1 MGRFLNQKGESVMPT
16 EFNGING
23 VAKSPSWIQSG
34 LNTEAIKF
42 AEEFGKSLARTLS
55 TSQIRNVFGEVRR
68 IQQKGMTNSFDSE
81 VLLLKPKLSYARAR
95 ATGRTGADAARDLE
109 SVLSNAI
116 DAIFQNAANAEQKFQ
131 RFENFA
137 NFFEA
142 ILAYHKA
149 YGGK

>member
-1 MGRFLNQKGESVMPT
+1 METKSGTSNQMKKE
-16 EFNGING
+16 
-23 VAKSPSWIQSG
+23 WIQNG
-34 LNTEAIKF
+34 LNTEAIQF
-42 AEEFGKSLARTLS
+42 ADRLGQHLKDTLS

-68 IQQKGMTNSFDSE
+68 IQQKGYTNSFDSE
-81 VLLLKPKLSYARAR
+81 VLLLKPKLAYAKARAQGKNNG
-95 ATGRTGADAARDLE
+95 ATTLE
-109 SVLSNAI
+109 QVLSPAI
-116 DAIFQNAANAEQKFQ
+116 DAIFESNPESNQKFQ

>member
-1 MGRFLNQKGESVMPT
+1 MGRLFNQKGESIMPVK
-16 EFNGING
+16 FN
-23 VAKSPSWIQSG
+23 ASWIQSG

-42 AEEFGKSLARTLS
+42 AEEFGKSLAKTLS

-68 IQQKGMTNSFDSE
+68 IQQKGITNSFDSE

-95 ATGRTGADAARDLE
+95 ANAPRDLE
-109 SVLSNAI
+109 SVLSSAI
-116 DAIFQNAANAEQKFQ
+116 DAIFQNAINPEQKFQ

-142 ILAYHKA
+142 ILAYHRA

>member
-1 MGRFLNQKGESVMPT
+1 MPV
-16 EFNGING
+16 EFN
-23 VAKSPSWIQSG
+23 ASWIQSG

-42 AEEFGKSLARTLS
+42 AEEFGESLAQTLS

-68 IQQKGMTNSFDSE
+68 IQQKIQQKGITNSFDSE

-95 ATGRTGADAARDLE
+95 ASGKTGEKAARDLE
-109 SVLSNAI
+109 SVLSSAI
-116 DAIFQNAANAEQKFQ
+116 DAIFQNAINPEQKFQ

-142 ILAYHKA
+142 ILAYHRA

>member
-1 MGRFLNQKGESVMPT
+1 MGRLFNQKGESIMPV
-16 EFNGING
+16 EFN
-23 VAKSPSWIQSG
+23 ASWIQSG

-68 IQQKGMTNSFDSE
+68 IQQKGITNSFDSE

-95 ATGRTGADAARDLE
+95 ANAARDLE
-109 SVLSNAI
+109 SVLSSAI
-116 DAIFQNAANAEQKFQ
+116 DAIFQNAINPEQKFQ

-142 ILAYHKA
+142 ILAYHRA

>member
-1 MGRFLNQKGESVMPT
+1 MGRLFNTKGESIMPV
-16 EFNGING
+16 EFN
-23 VAKSPSWIQSG
+23 ASWIQSG

-68 IQQKGMTNSFDSE
+68 IQQKGITNSFDSE

-95 ATGRTGADAARDLE
+95 ASGKTGADAARDLE
-109 SVLSNAI
+109 SVLSSAI
-116 DAIFQNAANAEQKFQ
+116 DAIFQNAINPEQKFQ

-142 ILAYHKA
+142 ILAYHRA
-149 YGGK
+149 NGGK

>member
-1 MGRFLNQKGESVMPT
+1 MTTKFK
-16 EFNGING
+16 
-23 VAKSPSWIQSG
+23 KDWIQNG
-34 LNTEAIKF
+34 LNTEGVKS
-42 AEEFGKSLARTLS
+42 AENLGEYLAKTLS

-68 IQQKGMTNSFDSE
+68 IQQKGYTDSFDSE
-81 VLLLKPKLSYARAR
+81 VLLLKPKLAYAKARAQ
-95 ATGRTGADAARDLE
+95 GKGDGAKQLE
-109 SVLSNAI
+109 DVLSPAI
-116 DAIFQNAANAEQKFQ
+116 DAIFENNPDSNQKFQ

>member
-1 MGRFLNQKGESVMPT
+1 MGRLFNTKGESIMPV
-16 EFNGING
+16 EFN
-23 VAKSPSWIQSG
+23 ASWIQSG

-42 AEEFGKSLARTLS
+42 AEELGESLAQTLS

-68 IQQKGMTNSFDSE
+68 IQQKGITNSFDSE

-95 ATGRTGADAARDLE
+95 ASGKTGADAARDLE
-109 SVLSNAI
+109 SVLSSAI
-116 DAIFQNAANAEQKFQ
+116 DAIFQNAINPEQKFQ

-142 ILAYHKA
+142 ILAYHRA

>member
-1 MGRFLNQKGESVMPT
+1 MGRLFNTKGESIMPV
-16 EFNGING
+16 EFN
-23 VAKSPSWIQSG
+23 ASWIQSG

-42 AEEFGKSLARTLS
+42 AEEFGESLAQTLS

-68 IQQKGMTNSFDSE
+68 IQQKIQQKGITNSFDSE

-95 ATGRTGADAARDLE
+95 ANAPRDLE
-109 SVLSNAI
+109 SVLSSAI
-116 DAIFQNAANAEQKFQ
+116 DAIFQNAINPEQKFQ

-142 ILAYHKA
+142 ILAYHRA

>member
-1 MGRFLNQKGESVMPT
+1 MPV
-16 EFNGING
+16 EFN
-23 VAKSPSWIQSG
+23 ASWIQSG

-42 AEEFGKSLARTLS
+42 AEEFGESLARTLS

-68 IQQKGMTNSFDSE
+68 IQQKIQQKGITNSFDSE

-95 ATGRTGADAARDLE
+95 ANAARDLE
-109 SVLSNAI
+109 SVLSSAI
-116 DAIFQNAANAEQKFQ
+116 DAIFQNAINPEQKFQ

-142 ILAYHKA
+142 ILAYHRA